1 MSELPNAVRRRQVA
15 IKVKVSDIAE
25 RDLTNDDVSSPY
37 VKTGDIT
44 ASRVNIIA
52 TLVYKSEESGYA
64 GAVIDDGSGRV
75 SLRAFEDKSMFSKVD
90 VGDIVLVIGRIREFG
105 GEMYVLPEILKK
117 LADIGWANV
126 RKLELKKCLAP
137 ENGGTGVEKVHEE
150 SSSANY
156 RIYSLIKEI
165 DTGDGVS
172 VDDIIKVSGIVEAE
186 KVLNMLLENGDVFE
200 VKPGKLKV
208 LE

>member
-15 IKVKVSDIAE
+15 LKVKVSGIVGS
-25 RDLTNDDVSSPY
+25 DLVKDGVSSPY
-37 VKTGDIT
+37 VKIGDIT

-52 TLVYKSEESGYA
+52 TIVYKSEESGYT

-75 SLRAFEDKSMFSKVD
+75 SLRAFEDKTMFSKVD

-105 GEMYVLPEILKK
+105 GEIYVLPEILKR

-126 RKLELKKCLAP
+126 RKLELEKCLAP
-137 ENGGTGVEKVHEE
+137 EKSGARVEKVHEE

-156 RIYSLIKEI
+156 KIYSLIKEI
-165 DTGDGVS
+165 DKGEGVS
-172 VDDIIKVSGIVEAE
+172 VDDIIKISGIIEAE

>member
-15 IKVKVSDIAE
+15 FKVKVSDIGGG
-25 RDLTNDDVSSPY
+25 DLAKDGVSSLY
-37 VKTGDIT
+37 VKIGDII
-44 ASRVNIIA
+44 ASRVNIMA

-64 GAVIDDGSGRV
+64 GAVIDDGSGRI
-75 SLRAFEDKSMFSKVD
+75 SLRAFEDKNMFSKVD
-90 VGDIVLVIGRIREFG
+90 VGDFVLVIGRIREFG

-126 RKLELKKCLAP
+126 RKLELEKCLAP
-137 ENGGTGVEKVHEE
+137 EKSGAGVEKVHEE
-150 SSSANY
+150 LSSANY

-165 DTGDGVS
+165 DTGEGVS
-172 VDDIIKVSGIVEAE
+172 VDDIIKISGIGEAE
-186 KVLNMLLENGDVFE
+186 KVLSMLLENGDVFE